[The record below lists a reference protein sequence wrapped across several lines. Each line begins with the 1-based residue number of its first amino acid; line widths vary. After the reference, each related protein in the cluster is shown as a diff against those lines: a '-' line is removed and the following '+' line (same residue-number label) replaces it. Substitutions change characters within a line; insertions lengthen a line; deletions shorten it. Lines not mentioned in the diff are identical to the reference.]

1 MKTFNLL
8 TEYLFNPIGVDF
20 SKPILLWNVTDCE
33 KQSAYQIK
41 VYVNEQLKWDSGKVN
56 SSSTRCICPLDF
68 NSRDYAIWTLV
79 VYDEN
84 NNPSEESKSHFEIGL
99 KNKEDWKAQWITG
112 NYKVNK
118 NIRYP
123 VDYFQKEF
131 DACDVKKARLYIT
144 SCGLYEARINDDKA
158 GSFVL
163 SPGITNFRKRLQYQT
178 IDITNLLKE
187 GKNKIEVALADG
199 LFRGSCGAWALKN
212 QYGTETKFLAQ
223 LEITHNEGKVETI
236 CSDES
241 WNWSND
247 GPILFADKKDGEI
260 VDNRKSPSYSKNAKL
275 TNYSV
280 IPSASN
286 NVLLEEHETFK
297 AKLIKTPKGKTVL
310 DFGQNIAGYLSFK
323 VNAKDG
329 DVINLRFGELI
340 DNDGEFTQRNIQCR
354 NDKKGLVTPLQEVKF
369 TCKDGLNEYKTKFA
383 IFGFQYVLVES
394 DIEISVDDFTAI
406 AVYSTFQE
414 TLKFDSSNELLN
426 KLVESTRWSAKNNH
440 ADLPTDC
447 PTRERHGWTGDAQIF
462 ANTAGYFFNYAS
474 FARKY
479 QRMLV
484 DEQKK
489 NGKYTQIVPGGGV
502 DFYMT
507 FMDGS
512 SGWSDAGIL
521 IPYRMW
527 KLYGDEKIIKDNF
540 TSMKKYADLLIKHL
554 GKWYPTASST
564 GVKGKD
570 KKYLVNFGQAYG
582 EWAEPDDVHHMT
594 WKDCAVPHPEVA
606 TAYTSHVLSLFS
618 EICEH
623 LGDKESAQKYLG
635 TSNKV
640 KKSYQA
646 LSNTKK
652 FSLDTDRQAR
662 LVRPLYFNLLNE
674 EQKKYAQ
681 QRLVKALD
689 NYNWRLGT
697 GFLST
702 PLILFALQEIDPE
715 LAYKLLENEEM
726 PGWLF
731 MPKSGANTI
740 WEAWEGNT
748 TPQGGIASLD
758 HYSKGAVCE
767 WVFRSM
773 CGINV
778 AGENKFEIKP
788 LAGGHFTYASS
799 EYQSI
804 YGMVK
809 SSWKKENNKIIY
821 QIEIPANTKANIV
834 IGKINELV
842 GPGIHKYEVK
852 ENG

>member
-8 TEYLFNPIGVDF
+8 TEYLSNPIGVDF
-20 SKPILLWNVTDCE
+20 AKPTLFWNVSDCE

-41 VYVNEQLKWDSGKVN
+41 VYANEQLKWDSGKVN

-68 NSRDYAIWTLV
+68 NSRDYVEWILIA
-79 VYDEN
+79 YDEN
-84 NNPSEESKSHFEIGL
+84 DKPSEENKAYFEIGL
-99 KNKEDWKAQWITG
+99 LNKSDWYANWITG

-118 NIRYP
+118 KQRYP
-123 VDYFQKEF
+123 VDYFLKEF
-131 DACDVKKARLYIT
+131 ATKDIKKARLYIT
-144 SCGLYEARINDDKA
+144 SCGIYEARINDNKA

-163 SPGITNFRKRLQYQT
+163 APGITDFRKRLQYQT
-178 IDITNLLKE
+178 IDVTNLLKE

-199 LFRGSCGAWALKN
+199 LFRGSCGAWGIKN
-212 QYGTETKFLAQ
+212 QYGVETKFLSR
-223 LEITHNEGKVETI
+223 LEITHHNDKVDII
-236 CSDES
+236 CSDTS
-241 WNWSND
+241 WKWSND
-247 GPILFADKKDGEI
+247 GPISFADKKDGEI
-260 VDNRKSPSYSKNAKL
+260 VDNRKSPSYSNKAKL
-275 TNYSV
+275 SSYNIV
-280 IPSASN
+280 PSASN
-286 NVLLEEHETFK
+286 NVSLEEHETFK
-297 AKLIKTPKGKTVL
+297 GKIIKTPSGKTII

-329 DVINLRFGELI
+329 DNIYLRFGELI
-340 DNDGEFTQRNIQCR
+340 DSDGEFTQRNIQCR
-354 NDKKGLVTPLQEVKF
+354 NEKRNYATPLQEVKF
-369 TCKDGLNEYKTKFA
+369 TCKNGLNEYKTKFA

-394 DIEISVDDFTAI
+394 DIKISVDDFTAI
-406 AVYSTFQE
+406 AVYSSFQE
-414 TLKFDSSNELLN
+414 TLKFNSSNELLN
-426 KLVESTRWSAKNNH
+426 RLVESTRWSAKNNH

-462 ANTAGYFFNYAS
+462 ANTAGYFFNYAA

-527 KLYGDEKIIKDNF
+527 KLYGDEKIITDNF
-540 TSMKKYADLLIKHL
+540 ASMKKYADFLIKRI

-623 LGDKESAQKYLG
+623 LGDKESAQRYFDI
-635 TSNKV
+635 SIKV

-652 FSLDTDRQAR
+652 FSLDTNRQAR

-674 EQKKYAQ
+674 DQKKYAQ

-702 PLILFALQEIDPE
+702 PLILFVLEEIDSE
-715 LAYKLLENEEM
+715 LAYRLFENEEM

-748 TPQGGIASLD
+748 TPNGGIASLD

-852 ENG
+852 END